1 MNDLQNKIAVVTGA
15 GDGLGKQISLDL
27 AQNGATVILVS
38 RTEEKLKKLKE
49 EIENA
54 GGKADYYPCDVSQIE
69 AVNDMA
75 KKVLDKYQKV
85 DILVNNAGVYFAG
98 SFFDLN
104 SEQAKKTIEVN
115 ALGTIYCTR
124 ALVPSMKERNEG
136 QILNVISVAGFEASG
151 EYTLYTS
158 SKFAIVGFT
167 EALRQELMNTKV
179 KISAIYP
186 EGIKTNL
193 FAGSGGQ
200 DVSKEAPNT
209 LLDPKDVSEVAMFI
223 LKQAT
228 DINLSRIDIRK
239 KIF

>member
-1 MNDLQNKIAVVTGA
+1 M
-15 GDGLGKQISLDL
+15 
-27 AQNGATVILVS
+27 
-38 RTEEKLKKLKE
+38 
-49 EIENA
+49 
-54 GGKADYYPCDVSQIE
+54 KA
-69 AVNDMA
+69 N
-75 KKVLDKYQKV
+75 
-85 DILVNNAGVYFAG
+85 
-98 SFFDLN
+98 
-104 SEQAKKTIEVN
+104 
-115 ALGTIYCTR
+115 
-124 ALVPSMKERNEG
+124 
-136 QILNVISVAGFEASG
+136 LNVISVAGFEASG

-158 SKFAIVGFT
+158 SKFALVGFT

-186 EGIKTNL
+186 EGIRTNL

-223 LKQAT
+223 LKQAA